1 MNAIVHV
8 MFSPRTRQLK
18 GHERLYGLCKLSHIY
33 FVKKSI
39 DQYVNKKE
47 VILFKSCSS
56 TQELRNKGNGSFSR
70 KAFRAFVEVQTYT

>member
-1 MNAIVHV
+1 M
-8 MFSPRTRQLK
+8 
-18 GHERLYGLCKLSHIY
+18 SHIY

-70 KAFRAFVEVQTYT
+70 KAFRAFVEVQTHTWQASTIYKFDLLSNIVKISPSLFFRI

>member
-1 MNAIVHV
+1 M
-8 MFSPRTRQLK
+8 
-18 GHERLYGLCKLSHIY
+18 SHIY

-70 KAFRAFVEVQTYT
+70 KAFRAFVEVQTYTWQASTIYKFDLLSNIVKISPSLFFRI